1 VGLGLEPGGSRG
13 AAPGMIKE
21 MALTSGNPQ
30 FSDVRIRFMGEIVP
44 VTAAD
49 LATRDL
55 AAMAAVADVE
65 MAAAEDLASRSVAAS
80 TRAAYV
86 QDMEAFAAWCEPRGL
101 SPLPADPATV
111 LRYLASAAI
120 DGLAVATIRRR
131 LTSIAVTHKAAG
143 HPDPTKDEAV
153 VRTWRGIRR
162 TRTVAQRKVRAVRA
176 SILRQLV
183 EPLTDTWP
191 ADIRD
196 RAILTIGM
204 AGALRRSEIVAIDV
218 EHVTVDE
225 DGLRLRIPRS
235 KRDQEGEGA
244 LVGIP
249 WGTRWETCPVSA
261 WEAWLQAAEIRSG
274 PAFRAVDRHGNVSP
288 RRLTDRQIARI
299 VQRRADAVGLPG
311 AEFGGHSLRAGFAT
325 EAVSRG
331 RSELAVMRHGRWRS
345 GQAMRGYV
353 QEGGLWKDNAAK
365 GLGL

>member
-1 VGLGLEPGGSRG
+1 
-13 AAPGMIKE
+13 MIKE
-21 MALTSGNPQ
+21 KALTSGNPQ
-30 FSDVRIRFMGEIVP
+30 FSDVRNPTLREIIP
-44 VTAAD
+44 AAAAD
-49 LATRDL
+49 LERRDSLALAVVAAAEVAAASDL
-55 AAMAAVADVE
+55 AA
-65 MAAAEDLASRSVAAS
+65 RSVADS

-86 QDMEAFAAWCEPRGL
+86 QDMRAFADWCAPRGL
-101 SPLPADPATV
+101 NPLPAAPATV
-111 LRYLASAAI
+111 LRYLGSIA
-120 DGLAVATIRRR
+120 DDLAVATIRRR

-143 HPDPTKDEAV
+143 YPDPTRGEDV

-162 TRTVAQRKVRAVRA
+162 TRGVAQRKVRAVRA
-176 SILRQLV
+176 VVLRQLV
-183 EPLTDTWP
+183 EPLTEWP
-191 ADIRD
+191 ADVRD

-218 EHVTVDE
+218 EHVTVDD

-249 WGTRWETCPVSA
+249 WGVRPETCPVTA
-261 WEAWLQAAEIRSG
+261 WHEWLDVAGIGAG
-274 PAFRAVDRHGNVSP
+274 PAFRAVDRHGNISP
-288 RRLTDRQIARI
+288 ARLTDRQIARI
-299 VQRRADAVGLPG
+299 VQRRAEAAGLPG

-325 EAVSRG
+325 EAVARG